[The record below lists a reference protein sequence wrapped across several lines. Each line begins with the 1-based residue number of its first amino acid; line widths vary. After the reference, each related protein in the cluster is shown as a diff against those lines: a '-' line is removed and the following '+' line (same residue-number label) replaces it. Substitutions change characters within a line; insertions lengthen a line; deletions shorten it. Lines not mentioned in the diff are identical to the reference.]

1 MRDSCVAEFP
11 ACVIIDLVLFFW
23 HRDCGIVTV
32 SVLFITFKI

>member
-1 MRDSCVAEFP
+1 MRDSFVAECP
-11 ACVIIDLVLFFW
+11 ACVITDLVFFS